1 MSIFQLDSAFILE
14 VASISAGLITLHK
27 AAKEPPASLL
37 RVAGYLLMVAG
48 VLTAVCSLYYGVK
61 YSQQGDFDHDAGATA
76 GAMSCPMMKRAG
88 MMDSMK
94 PGEMMPGGMMMDGMS
109 APNDDRPVMPMSST
123 GPSADSL
130 PKLAGSTPDSAV
142 HEPHHPAG
150 KQ

>member
-94 PGEMMPGGMMMDGMS
+94 PGGMMMDGMS
-109 APNDDRPVMPMSST
+109 APKDDHPVMPISST

-130 PKLAGSTPDSAV
+130 PKPADSAPDSAV
-142 HEPHHPAG
+142 HQPHHPAG
-150 KQ
+150 KP